1 MKQLKLARW
10 QNKWIIEFRMLK
22 DMMEQWFLQ
31 KTRFDD
37 CDFLRVEL
45 MKTMMMEDKY
55 KKGIKI
61 DTLFWP
67 RQVLW

>member
-1 MKQLKLARW
+1 
-10 QNKWIIEFRMLK
+10 MLK

-31 KTRFDD
+31 KARFDD

>member
-31 KTRFDD
+31 KARFDD
-37 CDFLRVEL
+37 CDFFRVEL

>member
-10 QNKWIIEFRMLK
+10 QNKWIIEFCMLK

-31 KTRFDD
+31 KARFDD